1 MPIDSRERSRPLASI
16 AVIARYDPS
25 RALPDAG
32 RILIRWPVAL
42 QEAGLSERHLQRL
55 RSSAPIDVVNVT
67 SGLPRHASAFALF
80 HAWIEYAAI
89 KSPLL
94 SRSLFFGRMDDDVVL
109 SLPWLDRFLSGILRR
124 FESTHLYIGRFEYFS
139 VDLNTF
145 RPHGWGASP
154 TDSLGWIKRVCK
166 TAESRHRKCSGP
178 FPFAQG
184 PLATFSS
191 SVAKWYVESDL
202 IQANVQHALSTHS
215 SQHQNLSRRASRS
228 LGHKLFDDV
237 FVGHQLCMG
246 PRAGRYSPKELTRLM
261 RNVTYDREN
270 ETERGALKRVTLIS
284 IREWPWGAIE
294 VDYGYKNRWNE
305 MGRLRR
311 GRGSCADLQKE
322 KEHSANRS
330 VWFSAERCFCAH
342 AEEEDDAYSIPPIVH
357 NVKSAADRMRVA
369 RRVRR
374 SRFEWRLAAN
384 CTRTRGWRY
393 LGCGREWRMCELRR
407 PCAQAV

>member
-202 IQANVQHALSTHS
+202 IQANVQHAHLQQPIARMAIHPRIAPVPYYLE
-215 SQHQNLSRRASRS
+215 QGLARAHRRLCRLLAYHNS
-228 LGHKLFDDV
+228 HTTAIPLF
-237 FVGHQLCMG
+237 L
-246 PRAGRYSPKELTRLM
+246 Y
-261 RNVTYDREN
+261 
-270 ETERGALKRVTLIS
+270 
-284 IREWPWGAIE
+284 
-294 VDYGYKNRWNE
+294 
-305 MGRLRR
+305 
-311 GRGSCADLQKE
+311 
-322 KEHSANRS
+322 
-330 VWFSAERCFCAH
+330 
-342 AEEEDDAYSIPPIVH
+342 
-357 NVKSAADRMRVA
+357 
-369 RRVRR
+369 
-374 SRFEWRLAAN
+374 
-384 CTRTRGWRY
+384 
-393 LGCGREWRMCELRR
+393 
-407 PCAQAV
+407 